1 MNSEHL
7 KKCTQDLGDKPQT
20 ILSKSQ
26 MIDMRGMKNF
36 KSDEAKNY
44 DEEIELSRA
53 KEDREE
59 GIKVPNSVERQNN

>member
-1 MNSEHL
+1 
-7 KKCTQDLGDKPQT
+7 
-20 ILSKSQ
+20 